1 MTERTRTCGYHEE
14 YDEQHEPV
22 GPECGRPVTHVVMW
36 IDAQKFSFT
45 CDLDHPI
52 DPRAPRWLKVTVDE
66 WENHADEQILAR
78 YDVLQV
84 DPL

>member
-1 MTERTRTCGYHEE
+1 MTDRTCAYHDAW
-14 YDEQHEPV
+14 DENLEPA

-36 IDAQKFSFT
+36 IDVDKHSFT

-52 DPRAPRWLKVTVDE
+52 SPLAPRWLKVPVEE
-66 WENHADEQILAR
+66 WENYADEQILAR
-78 YDVLQV
+78 YDVVQI